1 MKRILLALSLGFAI
15 AARADLDNTQTFD
28 TSDGFWDTTAYENVA
43 RSSASAASDFAL
55 DTRLVIWGWSNFLLD
70 FNTDATGFLW
80 IFR

>member
-1 MKRILLALSLGFAI
+1 MKRILLALSIGFTI
-15 AARADLDNTQTFD
+15 MARADLDNTQTLD

-43 RSSASAASDFAL
+43 RSTASAASGFSL
-55 DTRLVIWGWSNFLLD
+55 DPRLVIWGWSNYLLD